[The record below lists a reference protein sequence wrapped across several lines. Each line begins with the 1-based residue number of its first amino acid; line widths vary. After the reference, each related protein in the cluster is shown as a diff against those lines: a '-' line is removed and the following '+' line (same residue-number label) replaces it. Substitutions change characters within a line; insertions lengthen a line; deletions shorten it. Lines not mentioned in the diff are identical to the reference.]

1 MDNNEQFSF
10 TYSAQQQNEVQAIRQ
25 KYLPKKEDQM
35 ERLRRLHHIPTRR
48 AQTAAITV
56 GVIGALIMGL
66 GMSCVMTEIGA
77 VLGALAIVIGI
88 SVGLIGM
95 VLVALAYP
103 VYNWSLRRNR
113 KKIAPEILQL
123 TEQLLK

>member
-48 AQTAAITV
+48 AHTAAITV

-88 SVGLIGM
+88 SVGLVGM